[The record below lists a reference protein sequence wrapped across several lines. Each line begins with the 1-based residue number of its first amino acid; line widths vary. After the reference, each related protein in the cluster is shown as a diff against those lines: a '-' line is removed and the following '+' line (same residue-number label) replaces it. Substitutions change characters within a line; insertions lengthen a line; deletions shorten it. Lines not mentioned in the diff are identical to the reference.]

1 MLILVGCHG
10 AEQYPG
16 RPCEKMSDLPNEK
29 IRVFGARQHNLK
41 NLQLEIPRGKL
52 VAITGVSGSGKSS
65 LAFDTLYAEGRRRY
79 VESLSVTARQ
89 FLERIE
95 KPDVDRIE
103 GLSPAIALEQRA
115 DSPGPRSTVG
125 TSTEIHDYLRL
136 IFAAAGTPRDPKTGR
151 PLQRQT
157 PTEIVDQLAQVG
169 DATRVILLAPLVRNK
184 TGTHEDLFERIRRD
198 GFTRARVDGE
208 ILDLSSLPDGRPKLA
223 KSKPHTIELVVD
235 RIVLREGIRAR
246 LADSVETALRWG
258 AGSLAALHGP
268 DGSTTEARFSIEF
281 RDPLTGYT
289 RPPPTPRDFSFFSP
303 HGACPVCHG
312 LGTMLEPDPDLIVPD
327 RTKSLNGGAIEP
339 WSAAP
344 DRMQPFYRAQL
355 RDLAAHFGA
364 SLDTPFADLSPALQD
379 ALLNGSGDTAI
390 AFAKSAKQPFAGLI
404 AQLATRWQEATSEAV
419 KARLR
424 RCLAP
429 RPCPGCGGARLKP
442 ESLAVT
448 LADESGRSLNIQAVS
463 ELTIEGVAEFV
474 AHLAV
479 EKLTRNIIAEPLRQM
494 QARLEFLREV
504 GLEYLTLARE
514 TGTLSGGEAQRV
526 RLATQIG
533 GGLSGVLYVLDEP
546 SIGLHPRDNDRL
558 IATLRRLRD
567 LGNSVLV
574 VEHDEAMIRA
584 ADEVLEIGPAA
595 GAAGGKLLAQGS
607 LEDLRRAPVS
617 PTADFLFGRR
627 HLAPPPRRLPSND
640 REWLVIRDAHEHNLQ
655 HVTVRIPLG
664 SLVCVTG
671 VSGSGKSTLVDEIL
685 RRALFQHFRQTT
697 ERPGR
702 HAGIDGLDRFSRVVV
717 IDQAPIG
724 RSPRSNPATYTGMFG
739 LIRDLFAKLP
749 AARAR
754 GFTASRF
761 SFNVKGGR
769 CERCGGDGQIKV
781 EMQFLPDVHVTCEA
795 CEGRRFNRE
804 TLEVTFKGKSIA
816 DVLAMSIDEAGQ
828 FFGVVPG
835 LAPRL
840 AVLSEL
846 GLGYLALGQ
855 SADTL
860 SGGEAQRLKL
870 ATELMKTPAAGHAI
884 YLLDEPTTGLHLA
897 DMEKLLGALVRL
909 RDAGHTLVVVEH
921 HPDFILC
928 ADWVIDLGPEAGE
941 RGGRVVASGP
951 PEAIAANPAS
961 FTGHA
966 LAEALAR
973 R

>member
-1 MLILVGCHG
+1 MP
-10 AEQYPG
+10 AQ
-16 RPCEKMSDLPNEK
+16 PNEK

-41 NLQLEIPRGKL
+41 NLHLEIPRGKL
-52 VAITGVSGSGKSS
+52 VVVTGVSGSGKSS
-65 LAFDTLYAEGRRRY
+65 FAFDTLYAEGRRRY
-79 VESLSVTARQ
+79 VESLSVSARQ

-136 IFAAAGTPRDPKTGR
+136 VFAAAGVPRDPKTGR
-151 PLQRQT
+151 PLRRQT
-157 PTEIVDQLAQVG
+157 PTEIVDELLRVG
-169 DATRVILLAPLVRNK
+169 DASRLILLAPLVRQK
-184 TGTHEDLFERIRRD
+184 VGAHEELFDRIRRD

-208 ILDLSSLPDGRPKLA
+208 MVDLTLLSEGRPKLA
-223 KSKPHTIELVVD
+223 KSKAHSIELVID
-235 RIVLREGIRAR
+235 RLVLREGIRSR

-258 AGSLAALHGP
+258 AGSLVALHGP
-268 DGSTTEARFSIEF
+268 EDASKEARFSTEF

-312 LGTMLEPDPDLIVPD
+312 VGTMLEPDPELIVPD
-327 RTKSLNGGAIEP
+327 RTKSLNAGAIEP
-339 WSAAP
+339 WSSAP

-355 RDLAAHFGA
+355 RDLAAHYQAG
-364 SLDTPFADLSPALQD
+364 LDTPFAELPPALQD
-379 ALLNGSGDTAI
+379 ALLHGSGETSI
-390 AFAKSAKQPFAGLI
+390 AFAKSAQQPFTGLV
-404 AQLATRWQEATSEAV
+404 AQLAARWKEATSEAV

-424 RCLAP
+424 RYLAP
-429 RPCPGCGGARLKP
+429 RPCPACDGARLKP

-448 LADESGRSLNIQAVS
+448 LEDGDGRSLNIHAVS
-463 ELTIEGVAEFV
+463 QLTIEGVTEFV

-479 EKLTRNIIAEPLRQM
+479 EKLTRAIIAEPVRQM
-494 QARLEFLREV
+494 LARLDFLREV
-504 GLEYLTLARE
+504 GLEYLTLGRE

-546 SIGLHPRDNDRL
+546 SIGLHPRDNHRL
-558 IATLRRLRD
+558 LATLRRLRD

-574 VEHDEAMIRA
+574 VEHDEEMIRS
-584 ADEVLEIGPAA
+584 ADEVLEIGPSA
-595 GAAGGKLLAQGS
+595 GAAGGHLLAQGS

-617 PTADFLFGRR
+617 PTADYLFGRKR
-627 HLAPPPRRLPSND
+627 IEPPPRRLPASD
-640 REWLVIRDAHEHNLQ
+640 RDWLVIRDASEHNLQ
-655 HVTVRIPLG
+655 HITVRIPLG
-664 SLVCVTG
+664 SLTCVTG

-702 HAGIDGLDRFSRVVV
+702 HAGIDGMDRFSRVVV

-724 RSPRSNPATYTGMFG
+724 RSPRSNPATFTGMFG
-739 LIRDLFAKLP
+739 LIRDLFSKLP

-816 DVLAMSIDEAGQ
+816 DVLALSIDDAGR
-828 FFGVVPG
+828 FFGAVPG

-840 AVLSEL
+840 AVLAEL

-870 ATELMKTPAAGHAI
+870 AAELMKTPAAGQAI

-897 DMEKLLGALVRL
+897 DMEKLLGALTRL

-921 HPDFILC
+921 HPDFIRC
-928 ADWVIDLGPEAGE
+928 ADWVIDLGPEAGAL
-941 RGGRVVASGP
+941 GGRVVAAGP
-951 PEAIAANPAS
+951 PESIAADAAS
-961 FTGHA
+961 FTGRA
-966 LAEALAR
+966 LAESMGR

>member
-1 MLILVGCHG
+1 MLILGGCHG
-10 AEQYPG
+10 GEQYPG
-16 RPCEKMSDLPNEK
+16 RPCEKMPAQPNEK

-41 NLQLEIPRGKL
+41 NLHLEIPRGKL
-52 VAITGVSGSGKSS
+52 VVVTGVSGSGKSS

-79 VESLSVTARQ
+79 VESLSVSARQ

-136 IFAAAGTPRDPKTGR
+136 VFAAAGVPRDPKTGR
-151 PLQRQT
+151 PLRRQT
-157 PTEIVDQLAQVG
+157 PTEIVDELLRLA
-169 DATRVILLAPLVRNK
+169 DASRLILLAPLVRQK
-184 TGTHEDLFERIRRD
+184 TRAHEEVFDRIRRD

-208 ILDLSSLPDGRPKLA
+208 MADLSLLSEGRPKLA
-223 KSKPHTIELVVD
+223 KSKPHTIELVID
-235 RIVLREGIRAR
+235 RLVLRAGIRSR

-258 AGSLAALHGP
+258 AGSLVALQGPEDAAV
-268 DGSTTEARFSIEF
+268 EARFSTEF

-312 LGTMLEPDPDLIVPD
+312 VGTMLEPDPELIVPD
-327 RTKSLNGGAIEP
+327 RTKSLNAGAIEP
-339 WSAAP
+339 WSSAP

-355 RDLAAHFGA
+355 RDLAAHYQAG
-364 SLDTPFADLSPALQD
+364 LDTPFAGLPPALQD
-379 ALLNGSGDTAI
+379 ALLHGSGETSI
-390 AFAKSAKQPFAGLI
+390 AFAKSARQPFAGLV
-404 AQLATRWQEATSEAV
+404 AQLAARWKEATSEAV

-424 RCLAP
+424 RYLAP
-429 RPCPGCGGARLKP
+429 RPCPACGGARLKP

-448 LADESGRSLNIQAVS
+448 LEDDAGRSLNIHAVS
-463 ELTIEGVAEFV
+463 QLTIEGVTEFV

-479 EKLTRNIIAEPLRQM
+479 EKLTRAIIAEPVRQM
-494 QARLEFLREV
+494 LARLDFLREV
-504 GLEYLTLARE
+504 GLEYLTLGRE

-546 SIGLHPRDNDRL
+546 SIGLHPRDNHRL
-558 IATLRRLRD
+558 LATLRRLRD

-574 VEHDEAMIRA
+574 VEHDEEMIRM
-584 ADEVLEIGPAA
+584 ADEVLEIGPSA
-595 GAAGGKLLAQGS
+595 GAAGGHLLAQGS
-607 LEDLRRAPVS
+607 LDDLRRAPVS
-617 PTADFLFGRR
+617 PTADYLFGRKR
-627 HLAPPPRRLPSND
+627 IELPPRRLPASD
-640 REWLVIRDAHEHNLQ
+640 HDWLVIRDASEHNLQ
-655 HVTVRIPLG
+655 QITVRIPLG
-664 SLVCVTG
+664 SLTCVTG

-685 RRALFQHFRQTT
+685 RCALFQHFRQTT

-816 DVLAMSIDEAGQ
+816 DVLALSIDDAAR
-828 FFGVVPG
+828 FFGAVPG

-840 AVLSEL
+840 AVLAEL

-870 ATELMKTPAAGHAI
+870 AAELMKTPAAGQAI

-897 DMEKLLGALVRL
+897 DMEKLLGALTRL

-921 HPDFILC
+921 HPDFIRC
-928 ADWVIDLGPEAGE
+928 ADWVIDLGPEAGAL
-941 RGGRVVASGP
+941 GGRVVAAGP
-951 PEAIAANPAS
+951 PETIAADAAS
-961 FTGHA
+961 FTGQA
-966 LAEALAR
+966 LAESMGR